1 MGILPAILGGNM
13 DKKGEDLLNWLLD
26 FSGLDNVEMR
36 KWLNDWI
43 VEFNLDLEQLST
55 DDLRLLATCLLERV
69 SADMLAPEYETQVML
84 PQA

>member
-1 MGILPAILGGNM
+1 ME
-13 DKKGEDLLNWLLD
+13 KKGEELLNWLLEL
-26 FSGLDNVEMR
+26 SGLDNEEMR
-36 KWLNDWI
+36 QWLNDWI

-69 SADMLAPEYETQVML
+69 SADITSPETNEDAVML